1 MSLKKKALIGV
12 VGLSML
18 ALTACGGGGGGTD
31 DGGAFT
37 DGTYKGTGEGYN
49 GPIEI
54 ELVVE
59 NGKISDM
66 NVLSHEETEGI
77 SDSAFEGIKEQLLE
91 KQSAEGLDTVSGATG
106 TSNGLIEAINAAMPE
121 AQK

>member
-18 ALTACGGGGGGTD
+18 ALTACGGGGAAD
-31 DGGAFT
+31 DAGAYK
-37 DGTYKGTGEGYN
+37 DGTYKGTGEGYK

-59 NGKISDM
+59 EGKISDM
-66 NVLSHEETEGI
+66 KVLSHEETEGI
-77 SDSAFEGIKEQLLE
+77 GDSAFEGIKEQLLE
-91 KQSAEGLDTVSGATG
+91 KQSAELDAVSGATG
-106 TSNGLIEAINAAMPE
+106 TSNGLIEAINE
-121 AQK
+121 ALPNAKAE